1 MLGSS
6 GGGVCD
12 APLPW
17 LTLDTLFTAISS
29 PIAPFRTYCE
39 TNLAS
44 RLMPSAYCSEDRKSP
59 KSPLAITDFITR
71 IQGTGNTREFWEASD
86 FSLEFGSSP
95 WRKSHHF
102 WIYFK
107 WTVTSSQ
114 TLHFAQVCSNFVAFC
129 LETAIDMTIWCLLWI
144 RTTKYRRF
152 LSVDPSKSS
161 PPNVWLCVDILFRA
175 CCHPDTNSTQA
186 VNTAK
191 ILIGLK

>member
-44 RLMPSAYCSEDRKSP
+44 RLMPSAYCSEDRNSP

-71 IQGTGNTREFWEASD
+71 IQGTGNTREFWEASN

-114 TLHFAQVCSNFVAFC
+114 ALHFAQVCSNFVAF
-129 LETAIDMTIWCLLWI
+129 LWRPQSIWQFGVSCEYGLQNTGDFCPSIHPSPVRPMCDYVSIYYSVHVAI
-144 RTTKYRRF
+144 RTQIPHKQWT
-152 LSVDPSKSS
+152 L
-161 PPNVWLCVDILFRA
+161 
-175 CCHPDTNSTQA
+175 
-186 VNTAK
+186 
-191 ILIGLK
+191 LKF

>member
-17 LTLDTLFTAISS
+17 LTLDTLFTAINS

-44 RLMPSAYCSEDRKSP
+44 RLMPSAYWSEDRKSP
-59 KSPLAITDFITR
+59 KSLLAITDFITR
-71 IQGTGNTREFWEASD
+71 IQGTGNTREFWEASN

-129 LETAIDMTIWCLLWI
+129 VETAIDMTIWCLLWI
-144 RTTKYRRF
+144 RTTKNTGDFCPSIHPSPVRPMCDYVSIYY
-152 LSVDPSKSS
+152 SVH
-161 PPNVWLCVDILFRA
+161 VAIR
-175 CCHPDTNSTQA
+175 TQIPHKQW
-186 VNTAK
+186 T
-191 ILIGLK
+191 LLKF